1 MQSAKMFHGMNM
13 SKLIARITKTTW
25 IIVFGTVGE
34 LTKRN
39 KDDNDEMKEN

>member
-13 SKLIARITKTTW
+13 SKLIARITKTTC
-25 IIVFGTVGE
+25 IIVFGAGGV

-39 KDDNDEMKEN
+39 KSDSN